1 MHHCC
6 SGTVI
11 DWKGEKEKELISR
24 DQCTNPPR
32 DRRRQMREKCE
43 HVSLLFGWFAVGLE
57 VLLLLIIAHT
67 HIKTVRSSNQHW
79 LWQQQQLL
87 CVCVSSLVT
96 SICTITVRANT
107 GTDRKTDTEQCKV
120 GRQQGEEGR
129 RCRKVKK
136 VSAKQCEGAQKE
148 KQTRLSTNWRP
159 CDGWG
164 GGGSSNEKKDS
175 AAEKESRNEH

>member
-24 DQCTNPPR
+24 DQCTNPPK

-79 LWQQQQLL
+79 LWRQQQLL
-87 CVCVSSLVT
+87 CVSSLVT
-96 SICTITVRANT
+96 SICTITVRANRQRDRHRT
-107 GTDRKTDTEQCKV
+107 VQSRKT
-120 GRQQGEEGR
+120 R
-129 RCRKVKK
+129 RWRRKK
-136 VSAKQCEGAQKE
+136 VSEGE
-148 KQTRLSTNWRP
+148 KGFNEAVWRSTKREA
-159 CDGWG
+159 D
-164 GGGSSNEKKDS
+164 KVV
-175 AAEKESRNEH
+175 H